1 MMTLLM
7 RKRRLKRNLLVQ
19 KVKLLKD
26 TESHTDYERVKN
38 EWKEHYEQIR
48 LLKKQHHTA
57 QKTQNINRALS
68 NMQGALNR
76 LGIENLS
83 NTQISR
89 PTQALSVEP
98 SQEALENKAKESLD
112 IIAAEMGIMNK
123 NKDTRGNEDPIS
135 QAFQEVSIPTYSKK
149 TIGKKA

>member
-1 MMTLLM
+1 
-7 RKRRLKRNLLVQ
+7 LVQ

-26 TESHTDYERVKN
+26 RESHTEYEKVKN

-48 LLKKQHHTA
+48 LLKKQHKTA

-76 LGIENLS
+76 LGIENLT
-83 NTQISR
+83 NTQISG
-89 PTQALSVEP
+89 PTQALSVES
-98 SQEALENKAKESLD
+98 SQEALESKVKESLD
-112 IIAAEMGIMNK
+112 IIAAEMGIMSK
-123 NKDTRGNEDPIS
+123 NKDTLGKKDTS
-135 QAFQEVSIPTYSKK
+135 TQAFQEVSTPTYSKK

>member
-1 MMTLLM
+1 MTLLL
-7 RKRRLKRNLLVQ
+7 RKQRLKRNLLVQ

-26 TESHTDYERVKN
+26 TDSHTDYERVKN

-48 LLKKQHHTA
+48 LLKKQHKTA

-76 LGIENLS
+76 LGIENFT
-83 NTQISR
+83 NTQISG
-89 PTQALSVEP
+89 PTQAVSVES
-98 SQEALENKAKESLD
+98 SQEALESKAKQSLD

-123 NKDTRGNEDPIS
+123 NKDTRKNEDSTS
-135 QAFQEVSIPTYSKK
+135 QAFQEVSTPTYSKK

>member
-1 MMTLLM
+1 
-7 RKRRLKRNLLVQ
+7 LVQ

-26 TESHTDYERVKN
+26 RESHTEYEKVKN
-38 EWKEHYEQIR
+38 ELKEHYEKIR
-48 LLKKQHHTA
+48 LLKKQHKTA

-76 LGIENLS
+76 LGIENLT
-83 NTQISR
+83 NTQISG
-89 PTQALSVEP
+89 PTQALSVE
-98 SQEALENKAKESLD
+98 SLQEALESKAKESLD

-123 NKDTRGNEDPIS
+123 NKDTRKNEDSTS
-135 QAFQEVSIPTYSKK
+135 QAFQEVSTPTYSKK

>member
-1 MMTLLM
+1 
-7 RKRRLKRNLLVQ
+7 LVQ

-26 TESHTDYERVKN
+26 RESHTEYEKVKN

-48 LLKKQHHTA
+48 LLKKQHKTA

-76 LGIENLS
+76 LGIENLT
-83 NTQISR
+83 NTQISG
-89 PTQALSVEP
+89 PTQVLSVES
-98 SQEALENKAKESLD
+98 SQEAIESKAKESLD
-112 IIAAEMGIMNK
+112 IIAAEMGIMSK
-123 NKDTRGNEDPIS
+123 NKDTLGKKDPS
-135 QAFQEVSIPTYSKK
+135 TQAFQEVSTPMYSKK

>member
-1 MMTLLM
+1 M
-7 RKRRLKRNLLVQ
+7 
-19 KVKLLKD
+19 KD

-48 LLKKQHHTA
+48 LLKKQHNTA

-89 PTQALSVEP
+89 PTPALSVEP
-98 SQEALENKAKESLD
+98 SQVALENKAKESLD

-123 NKDTRGNEDPIS
+123 NKDTRGNEDPTS